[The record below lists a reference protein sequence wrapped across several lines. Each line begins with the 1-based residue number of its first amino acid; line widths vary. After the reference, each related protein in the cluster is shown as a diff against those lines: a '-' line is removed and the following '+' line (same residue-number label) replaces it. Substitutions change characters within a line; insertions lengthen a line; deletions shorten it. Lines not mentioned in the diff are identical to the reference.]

1 MRVRGQSAR
10 RVFDT
15 VISIQ
20 EDPICKSITSPFF
33 RPVHLFYVYC
43 RIIFFVQDVGVGCR
57 HSSVRENANFLI
69 TGRQWTKERNRL
81 SIDSVRGILLTK
93 YNLKKLSCIDFHA
106 YVSQFLRTVSCCAV
120 ASSDKYETLSD

>member
-33 RPVHLFYVYC
+33 RLVHLFYVYC
-43 RIIFFVQDVGVGCR
+43 RIIFLVKVSESAVVSKRKCKFSDHIKTVDK
-57 HSSVRENANFLI
+57 RE
-69 TGRQWTKERNRL
+69 K
-81 SIDSVRGILLTK
+81 
-93 YNLKKLSCIDFHA
+93 
-106 YVSQFLRTVSCCAV
+106 
-120 ASSDKYETLSD
+120 